1 MDQIN
6 PNLYGV
12 TFDLKTPNT
21 PDPGIETFENLNGP
35 ATWLRS
41 IYNAKVNLFHRDN
54 KEMLDT
60 IDESSVKLFEDS
72 IVSSQMDATHEG
84 LIQYVFEAWR
94 KELGVVLGPD
104 ILYYTVITEIK
115 NYISSNPQKFIGVI
129 SNIFNETI
137 ETDNDG
143 IDSMMEKLENIILC
157 KDIFIHV
164 KSIDFSTQP
173 EHYKKVLGITLASSG
188 IPHYNAWN
196 QSSKNTLHVKSEEVA
211 TKKQC
216 GIPKVIVLGKESDWI
231 KFLHVLI
238 KLKSLME
245 SHCKIM
251 ASYLQI
257 VIQTIQKLNTAVFET
272 GDVDFF
278 KNMFVYGKNTICGS
292 GRTKVHLEGWI
303 RNFYV
308 GKYYLDKFAGYPKY
322 IKQFPS
328 HLNCLPY
335 IKSHG
340 NDNKEYFFYICGL
353 SSSKQIN
360 GFLWAEYNIGHG
372 EIVHSEKK
380 DIYNLIISS
389 CNKIP
394 LA

>member
-21 PDPGIETFENLNGP
+21 PDPGIEIFENLNGP

-41 IYNAKVNLFHRDN
+41 IYNAKMNLFHRDN

-115 NYISSNPQKFIGVI
+115 NHILLNPQKFIGLI
-129 SNIFNETI
+129 ANNFNGKI
-137 ETDNDG
+137 QIDNNE
-143 IDSMMEKLENIILC
+143 INSMMEKLENIILC
-157 KDIFIHV
+157 KDLFMLV
-164 KSIDFSTQP
+164 KSTDFSTQP
-173 EHYKKVLGITLASSG
+173 EHYRKVLQITLASSG
-188 IPHYNAWN
+188 VPYYNVG
-196 QSSKNTLHVKSEEVA
+196 SS
-211 TKKQC
+211 QC

-231 KFLHVLI
+231 KLLHILI

-251 ASYLQI
+251 TSYLQI

-272 GDVDFF
+272 RDVDFF
-278 KNMFVYGKNTICGS
+278 RNMFVYGKNNVCGS
-292 GRTKVHLEGWI
+292 GHTKVNLEGWI

-308 GKYYLDKFAGYPKY
+308 GKYRLDKFAGHQKY

-335 IKSHG
+335 IIS
-340 NDNKEYFFYICGL
+340 DDEYNTRYYFYICGL
-353 SSSKQIN
+353 SSSKKIN
-360 GFLWAEYNIGHG
+360 GFLYPEYNIAHG
-372 EIVHSEKK
+372 EIVHAKK
-380 DIYNLIISS
+380 EDIYNLI
-389 CNKIP
+389 
-394 LA
+394 L